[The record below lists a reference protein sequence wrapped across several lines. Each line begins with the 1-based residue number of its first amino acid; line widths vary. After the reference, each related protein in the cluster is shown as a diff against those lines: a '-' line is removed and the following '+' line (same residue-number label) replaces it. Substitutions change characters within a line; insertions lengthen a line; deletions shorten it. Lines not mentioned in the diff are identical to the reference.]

1 LQVVANTKQKLEHM
15 KHLIIGLLLTITLSA
30 FSQGGEKNFIDQ
42 NYIEVTGKAELDIV
56 PDLIYLK
63 IILSDKDNKSKQ
75 SLDEIEK
82 SMISMLTEI
91 GVDINK
97 DLSIKDFASNFKN
110 YWISKSDIVL
120 TKEYQ
125 LIVHETKTLQK
136 VFFELQNLGISNL
149 AIDKLDHSKIEK
161 FREDVKNNAIKAAK
175 NKAESL
181 SSTINQTI
189 GKAIYIQELDN
200 QYLSNALQ
208 GRVAGVN
215 IRVRG
220 YSSENKGESMPD
232 IEFEKINLQY
242 SILVRFELK

>member
-1 LQVVANTKQKLEHM
+1 M
-15 KHLIIGLLLTITLSA
+15 KHLIIGLLLTFTLTA
-30 FSQGGEKNFIDQ
+30 FSQVGEKNFIDQ

-82 SMISMLTEI
+82 SMISKLTEI

-97 DLSIKDFASNFKN
+97 DLSIKDFTSNFKN

-149 AIDKLDHSKIEK
+149 TIDKLDHSKIEQ
-161 FREDVKNNAIKAAK
+161 FRKDVKNNAIKAARD
-175 NKAESL
+175 KAESL
-181 SSTINQTI
+181 TSAINQTI

-208 GRVAGVN
+208 DRLAGVN
-215 IRVRG
+215 IRV
-220 YSSENKGESMPD
+220 KGTASLSKSESMPD
-232 IEFEKINLQY
+232 VEFEKINLQY

>member
-1 LQVVANTKQKLEHM
+1 M
-15 KHLIIGLLLTITLSA
+15 KHLIIGLLLTFTLTA
-30 FSQGGEKNFIDQ
+30 FSQVGEKNFIDQ

-82 SMISMLTEI
+82 SMISKLTEI

-97 DLSIKDFASNFKN
+97 DLSIKDFTSNFKN

-149 AIDKLDHSKIEK
+149 TIDKLDHSKIEQ
-161 FREDVKNNAIKAAK
+161 FRKDVKNNAIKAARD
-175 NKAESL
+175 KAESL
-181 SSTINQTI
+181 TSTINQTI

-208 GRVAGVN
+208 DRLAGVN
-215 IRVRG
+215 IRV
-220 YSSENKGESMPD
+220 KGTASLSKSESMPD
-232 IEFEKINLQY
+232 VEFEKINLQY

>member
-1 LQVVANTKQKLEHM
+1 M
-15 KHLIIGLLLTITLSA
+15 KHLIIGLLLTFTLSA
-30 FSQGGEKNFIDQ
+30 FSQVGEKNFIDQ

-82 SMISMLTEI
+82 SMISKLTEI

-97 DLSIKDFASNFKN
+97 DLSIKDFTSNFKN

-149 AIDKLDHSKIEK
+149 TIDKLDHSKIEQ
-161 FREDVKNNAIKAAK
+161 FRKDVKNNAIKAARD
-175 NKAESL
+175 KAESL
-181 SSTINQTI
+181 TSTINQTI

-200 QYLSNALQ
+200 QYLSNVLQ
-208 GRVAGVN
+208 GRLAGVN
-215 IRVRG
+215 IRV
-220 YSSENKGESMPD
+220 KGAASLSKSESMPD
-232 IEFEKINLQY
+232 IEFEKD
-242 SILVRFELK
+242 

>member
-1 LQVVANTKQKLEHM
+1 M
-15 KHLIIGLLLTITLSA
+15 KHLIIGLLLTFTLSA
-30 FSQGGEKNFIDQ
+30 FSQSGEKNFIDQ

-63 IILSDKDNKSKQ
+63 IILSEKDNKSKQ
-75 SLDEIEK
+75 SLDETEK
-82 SMISMLTEI
+82 SMISKLTEI

-97 DLSIKDFASNFKN
+97 DLSIRDIASNFKY

-120 TKEYQ
+120 SKEYQ
-125 LIVHETKTLQK
+125 LIVHDTKTLQK
-136 VFFELQNLGISNL
+136 VFSELQNLGISNL
-149 AIDKLDHSKIEK
+149 TIDKLDHSKIEQ
-161 FREDVKNNAIKAAK
+161 FRKNVKNNAIKAAK
-175 NKAESL
+175 DKAESL
-181 SSTINQTI
+181 TSTINQTI

-208 GRVAGVN
+208 GRLAGVN
-215 IRVRG
+215 VRVRG
-220 YSSENKGESMPD
+220 YSSENKAESMPD

>member
-1 LQVVANTKQKLEHM
+1 M
-15 KHLIIGLLLTITLSA
+15 KHLLVGLFLTFTLSA
-30 FSQGGEKNFIDQ
+30 FSQVGEKNFIDQ
-42 NYIEVTGKAELDIV
+42 NFIEVTGKAELDIV

-63 IILSDKDNKSKQ
+63 IILSEKDNKNKQ
-75 SLDEIEK
+75 SLNEIEK
-82 SMISMLTEI
+82 SMIGKLTDI

-110 YWISKSDIVL
+110 YWLSKSDIVL

-149 AIDKLDHSKIEK
+149 TIEKLDHSKIEK

-181 SSTINQTI
+181 TSTINQSI

-200 QYLSNALQ
+200 HMFSNALQ
-208 GRVAGVN
+208 GRLAGVN
-215 IRVRG
+215 LRVKG
-220 YSSENKGESMPD
+220 YAENQDESLPD

>member
-1 LQVVANTKQKLEHM
+1 M
-15 KHLIIGLLLTITLSA
+15 KHLIIGLLLIFSLSV
-30 FSQGGEKNFIDQ
+30 FSQSGEKNFIDQ

-63 IILSDKDNKSKQ
+63 IVLSDKDNKSKQ

-82 SMISMLTEI
+82 SMISKLTEI

-149 AIDKLDHSKIEK
+149 TIDKLDHSKIEK

-181 SSTINQTI
+181 TSTINQTI

-200 QYLSNALQ
+200 QYLTNALS
-208 GRVAGVN
+208 GRVAN
-215 IRVRG
+215 IRVG
-220 YSSENKGESMPD
+220 VYSLKNKDESMPD
-232 IEFEKINLQY
+232 VEFEKINLQY

>member
-1 LQVVANTKQKLEHM
+1 M
-15 KHLIIGLLLTITLSA
+15 KHLIIGLFLTFTLSA

-75 SLDEIEK
+75 SLDETEK
-82 SMISMLTEI
+82 SMISKLTEI

-125 LIVHETKTLQK
+125 LVVHETKTLQK
-136 VFFELQNLGISNL
+136 VFIELQNLGISNL
-149 AIDKLDHSKIEK
+149 TIDKLDHSKIEQ
-161 FREDVKNNAIKAAK
+161 FRKDVKNNAIKAARD
-175 NKAESL
+175 KAESL
-181 SSTINQTI
+181 TSTINQTI
-189 GKAIYIQELDN
+189 GKAIYIQEPDK
-200 QYLSNALQ
+200 QYLPDALQ
-208 GRVAGVN
+208 GRLSGVN

-220 YSSENKGESMPD
+220 AASLSKSESTPD
-232 IEFEKINLQY
+232 IEFEKINLEY
-242 SILVRFELK
+242 TILVRFELK

>member
-1 LQVVANTKQKLEHM
+1 M
-15 KHLIIGLLLTITLSA
+15 KHLIIGLLLTFTLSA
-30 FSQGGEKNFIDQ
+30 FSQGGGKNFIDQ

-82 SMISMLTEI
+82 SMISKLTEI

-97 DLSIKDFASNFKN
+97 DLSIKDFTSNFKN

-149 AIDKLDHSKIEK
+149 TIDKLDHSKIEQ
-161 FREDVKNNAIKAAK
+161 FRKDVKNNAIKAARD
-175 NKAESL
+175 KAESL
-181 SSTINQTI
+181 TSAINQTI

-208 GRVAGVN
+208 DRLAGVN
-215 IRVRG
+215 IRV
-220 YSSENKGESMPD
+220 KGTASLSKSESMPD
-232 IEFEKINLQY
+232 VEFEKINLQY